1 MGTKS
6 TTIVILGEDEIW
18 ADSDTLTSHTQAKR
32 RFVETV
38 QSTTTHISS
47 GGATG
52 VVEMAV
58 RVVVPVVMA
67 EMVEAF
73 CAIQPLVGKERAL
86 RERGRL

>member
-1 MGTKS
+1 MQF
-6 TTIVILGEDEIW
+6 I
-18 ADSDTLTSHTQAKR
+18 
-32 RFVETV
+32 
-38 QSTTTHISS
+38 TTHISS

-52 VVEMAV
+52 VEEMAV

>member
-1 MGTKS
+1 M
-6 TTIVILGEDEIW
+6 
-18 ADSDTLTSHTQAKR
+18 Q
-32 RFVETV
+32 F
-38 QSTTTHISS
+38 TTTHSSS

-52 VVEMAV
+52 AVEMAV